1 MVAYELEGCF
11 ITAHTGMWALLC
23 HQVHLVLAGQRA
35 AHQNKQE
42 RARVLSLCVAT
53 AQQRRESGK
62 NLETSNQTVKLRC
75 PLLCKQV
82 LHDSCW
88 AFTDLAD
95 GQLL

>member
-1 MVAYELEGCF
+1 MVAYELVGCF

-53 AQQRRESGK
+53 AQQKRESGK

-75 PLLCKQV
+75 PLLCK
-82 LHDSCW
+82 
-88 AFTDLAD
+88 
-95 GQLL
+95 